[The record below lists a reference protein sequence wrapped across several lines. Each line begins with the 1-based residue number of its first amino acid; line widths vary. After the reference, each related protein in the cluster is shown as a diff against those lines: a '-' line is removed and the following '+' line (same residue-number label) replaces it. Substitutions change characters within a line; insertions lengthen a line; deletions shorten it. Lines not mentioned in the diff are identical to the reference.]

1 MNAVYVLRVSFD
13 EWVASQAD
21 VSNDDVSNVVA
32 WIKHLM
38 AVSDRGTLELVYDR
52 SLASLAD
59 IVC

>member
-1 MNAVYVLRVSFD
+1 MNDVYVLRVSFD

-21 VSNDDVSNVVA
+21 VSNDDVANVVA
-32 WIKHLM
+32 WIKHLIS
-38 AVSDRGTLELVYDR
+38 VSDVGTLELVFDR

>member
-1 MNAVYVLRVSFD
+1 MNDVYVLRVSFD
-13 EWVASQAD
+13 EWVASQAV
-21 VSNDDVSNVVA
+21 VSDDDVSNVVA

-38 AVSDRGTLELVYDR
+38 ATDEVGVLELVYDR